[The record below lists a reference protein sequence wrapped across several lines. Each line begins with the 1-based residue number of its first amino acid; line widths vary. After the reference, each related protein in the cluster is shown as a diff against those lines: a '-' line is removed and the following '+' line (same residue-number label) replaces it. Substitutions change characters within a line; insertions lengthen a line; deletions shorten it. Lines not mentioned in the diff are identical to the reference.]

1 MSCTTDF
8 ILRGMDKGFHTGM
21 ILVDLQK
28 VKCICNIRKFLFRCW
43 TNKLWSST
51 MIYVRAAPLPNIYIN
66 DLAQALNETGSY
78 LYADDTCIF
87 YQDNDFEKVEK
98 VLKKEC
104 LSLCQWFI
112 GNKLSFWG

>member
-1 MSCTTDF
+1 
-8 ILRGMDKGFHTGM
+8 
-21 ILVDLQK
+21 
-28 VKCICNIRKFLFRCW
+28 
-43 TNKLWSST
+43 
-51 MIYVRAAPLPNIYIN
+51 MIYVRAPPLPNIYIN
-66 DLAQALNETGSY
+66 YLPQALNETGSY